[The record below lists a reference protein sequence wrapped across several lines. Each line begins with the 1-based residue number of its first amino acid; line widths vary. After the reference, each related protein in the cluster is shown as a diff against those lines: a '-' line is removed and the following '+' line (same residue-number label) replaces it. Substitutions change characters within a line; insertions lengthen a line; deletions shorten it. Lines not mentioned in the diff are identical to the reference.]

1 MSETLNLLVTAKTGD
16 EFHIVLS
23 DLSGRQ
29 LGADH
34 PGRLEEGLNLLTFD
48 VSGIKPGV
56 YFVTASMAG
65 TKAVTKV
72 IITR

>member
-1 MSETLNLLVTAKTGD
+1 MNLIVTAKNSD
-16 EFHIVLS
+16 ELHIVLS

-34 PGRLEEGLNLLTFD
+34 PVRLSEGLNQFSID
-48 VSGIKPGV
+48 VTGFRPGV
-56 YFVTASMAG
+56 YFVTASTANA
-65 TKAVTKV
+65 KAVTKV